1 MAKRLFDIFLALA
14 GLLFFGWIILF
25 FAFVILITT
34 GKSGFFAQTRIG
46 QYGRKFTI
54 FKLRSMNDVNG
65 EKVVTKPGRF
75 IRKYKID
82 ELPQLYNILNGTM
95 SIVGPRPDLPG
106 YYDLLTGADREL
118 LKLKPGLTGPA
129 SLKYANEEELLA
141 TVKDPVWY
149 NDNVIFPDKVRI
161 NLNYQQHRSLLL
173 DLKLIMYTIIGKKPN
188 EEYFQ

>member
-1 MAKRLFDIFLALA
+1 
-14 GLLFFGWIILF
+14 
-25 FAFVILITT
+25 
-34 GKSGFFAQTRIG
+34 
-46 QYGRKFTI
+46 
-54 FKLRSMNDVNG
+54 MNDVNG